1 MKYTSHPHDWTLERS
16 ALLRRLWNDE
26 GLSGGE
32 IAERMGLSRNAV
44 IGRAHRM
51 GLQKRNDRK
60 ANAQKANVTKRS
72 KRLTRRELTH
82 KVSSMTL
89 PAAPAAPVDAGEWK
103 EVHVN
108 FEPRGLIQIWDL
120 EPHHCRWPYDGEP
133 RTTYCGHD
141 RLVDSSYCRKHH
153 ETGTVPRKP
162 LTRVHPSLYK

>member
-44 IGRAHRM
+44 IGRVHRM

-89 PAAPAAPVDAGEWK
+89 PAAPVAPVDAGEWK

-108 FEPRGLIQIWDL
+108 FEPRGLISIWDL
-120 EPHHCRWPYDGEP
+120 KEHHCRWPYDNEP
-133 RTTYCGHD
+133 MTTYCGHD
-141 RLVDSSYCRKHH
+141 RLPGKPYCKKHF
-153 ETGTVPRKP
+153 ETGMEPKCP
-162 LTRVHPSLYK
+162 LTRLHPSLYK